1 MRILVIGSGGREHAI
16 VWKLSRSKN
25 VEKIFCAPGNGG
37 TKEIAESADIKAD
50 DISGLLDFAKNNRID
65 LTVVGPEAPLV
76 KGIADV
82 FNENNLTVFG
92 PSKNAAMLEGSKAF
106 SKNMMKRFGLPTA
119 DFRVFDNP
127 DAAKKY
133 LKETGIP
140 VVIKAD
146 GLAAGKGV
154 IIPKTIEEGEKAIDS
169 IMVERVFG
177 ESGNKIILEECL
189 EGEEASLLVFT
200 DGETIVP
207 LESAQDHKRIFDN
220 DKGPNTGGMGAYSP
234 APVVTKK
241 LLDDAMKN
249 IFRPVI
255 DGLKKEGNVYKGV
268 LYAGLMI
275 TKNGPMVLEFNVR
288 FGDPETQAILPRL
301 KTDLSDIMM
310 ACADGTLDKID
321 VKWEKYSCVSVVC
334 ASEGYPDEY
343 EKNIEIYGLED
354 VKDMKDVIVF
364 HSGTKSENG
373 KILTNG
379 GRVLGVTSLGKDIRS
394 AKLNAY
400 KAVELIKFRG
410 MQYRKDIGDKAIN
423 RKFTKR
429 VLLVL

>member
-16 VWKLSRSKN
+16 VWKLSRSKK

-37 TKEIAESADIKAD
+37 IKEIAESADIKAD

-65 LTVVGPEAPLV
+65 LTVVGPEVPLV
-76 KGIADV
+76 NGIADV
-82 FNENNLTVFG
+82 FSENNLTVFG
-92 PSKNAAMLEGSKAF
+92 PFKSAAMLEGSKVF
-106 SKNMMKRFGLPTA
+106 SKNIMKRLGLPTA

-133 LKETGIP
+133 LRETGIP

-154 IIPKTIEEGEKAIDS
+154 IIPKTIEEGEKAVDS

-207 LESAQDHKRIFDN
+207 LESAQDHKRIFDD

-234 APVVTKK
+234 APVVTKE
-241 LLDDAMKN
+241 LLGYAMKN

-255 DGLKKEGNVYKGV
+255 DGLKKEGNV
-268 LYAGLMI
+268 
-275 TKNGPMVLEFNVR
+275 
-288 FGDPETQAILPRL
+288 
-301 KTDLSDIMM
+301 
-310 ACADGTLDKID
+310 
-321 VKWEKYSCVSVVC
+321 
-334 ASEGYPDEY
+334 
-343 EKNIEIYGLED
+343 
-354 VKDMKDVIVF
+354 
-364 HSGTKSENG
+364 
-373 KILTNG
+373 
-379 GRVLGVTSLGKDIRS
+379 
-394 AKLNAY
+394 
-400 KAVELIKFRG
+400 
-410 MQYRKDIGDKAIN
+410 
-423 RKFTKR
+423 
-429 VLLVL
+429 